1 MEAKIER
8 LAALRPQ
15 YGFHIVIDGG
25 VTRDILRR
33 LWNKGVEGFVLGRQI
48 LFGQNRPYDAILR
61 EVRDLA

>member
-1 MEAKIER
+1 M
-8 LAALRPQ
+8 
-15 YGFHIVIDGG
+15 
-25 VTRDILRR
+25 TRDILRR